1 MASCRRWTRLLQRRS
16 CRRCRAAAWL
26 AGSAS
31 GAALLALGIAP
42 AQIDGPPPDAAQ
54 FESETLWQRVHD
66 QIHAGDRVLIVR
78 GDSQAGAPRTVPA
91 TAGAGRDWLAARL
104 REAGAQVEMLAVYQ
118 RELPAWDAAQTALA
132 RLAAEDGTLWL
143 LSSAE
148 SVANLQQLLPGQ
160 SWQKARALATHE
172 RIAAQAR
179 HMGFGDVKQCRPALE
194 DVVASIESSP

>member
-1 MASCRRWTRLLQRRS
+1 
-16 CRRCRAAAWL
+16 
-26 AGSAS
+26 
-31 GAALLALGIAP
+31 
-42 AQIDGPPPDAAQ
+42 
-54 FESETLWQRVHD
+54 
-66 QIHAGDRVLIVR
+66 
-78 GDSQAGAPRTVPA
+78 VPA

-132 RLAAEDGTLWL
+132 RLAADDGSLWL

-172 RIAAQAR
+172 RIAAQAKQL
-179 HMGFGDVKQCRPALE
+179 GFGYVKQCRPALE
-194 DVVASIESSP
+194 DVVASIESTP

>member
-1 MASCRRWTRLLQRRS
+1 
-16 CRRCRAAAWL
+16 
-26 AGSAS
+26 
-31 GAALLALGIAP
+31 
-42 AQIDGPPPDAAQ
+42 GPPPDAAQ

-132 RLAAEDGTLWL
+132 RQAAEDGTLWL

-148 SVANLQQLLPGQ
+148 SVANLQQLLPAQ